1 MQFPVQ
7 KMARECMTS
16 LTFWC
21 GLSRRSWFSTIVSYV
36 CFFVWKLALSM
47 AKSYPKNQILYA
59 IVKVHQIVIIC
70 IEIFR
75 QCGHFC
81 WWNNKKKVQ
90 FTFYRSLR
98 KRFLKICFKWICKVC
113 EWGFVCVCVC
123 QGGGMEGWGDD
134 SSIEKDLSIN
144 FLFFFSPPPHSLI
157 PPLSV

>member
-1 MQFPVQ
+1 MQFPAQ

-81 WWNNKKKVQ
+81 WWNNKKRSNLR
-90 FTFYRSLR
+90 FTVRWEKDSSKFVLNEFV
-98 KRFLKICFKWICKVC
+98 KFANEGLFV
-113 EWGFVCVCVC
+113 FVCVK
-123 QGGGMEGWGDD
+123 GGGWRDEEM
-134 SSIEKDLSIN
+134 IHL
-144 FLFFFSPPPHSLI
+144 
-157 PPLSV
+157 